1 MPDLTARPVFDEDG
15 TTHVPA
21 FDLPPSA
28 FSSAEARAAQAF
40 RAKVPGRAPEPGQ
53 DIAAIRAGLEAMLAP
68 QVTGMLEAY
77 PVDIVDTTI
86 AGVPVKIFTPKDRPF
101 DEERVL
107 INLHGGAFTMGWPSC
122 AMLESPPVAVLGGYK
137 VVSVN
142 YRMAPE
148 ARHPAGAEDVA
159 AVYRELLKTYDASRI
174 AIYGGSAGGA
184 LTGQMGA
191 WLPAHGLP
199 QAAALGIFGAGAVR
213 FNSGDSA
220 YIAGYIDGSFPPPP
234 AKTTGSGE
242 RMADMTNGYF
252 IGQDMTDA
260 SISPALHAEVI
271 ARFPPTLIITG
282 TRAMDM
288 SPAIVTNSALLRAG
302 VRSTLIVGEAMGH
315 CYYYNFRLPESQDAY
330 QAMIAF
336 FRENLA

>member
-1 MPDLTARPVFDEDG
+1 MQEMTARPVFDEDG
-15 TTHVPA
+15 TSHVPA
-21 FDLPPSA
+21 FDLPASA
-28 FSSAEARAAQAF
+28 FSSPEAQAAQAF
-40 RAKVPGRAPEPGQ
+40 RAKMPAASPFSGGS
-53 DIAAIRAGLEAMLAP
+53 IAAIREGLEAMLAP
-68 QVTGMLEAY
+68 QVAGMLEAY
-77 PVDIVDTTI
+77 PVDIADDVI
-86 AGVPVKIFTPKDRPF
+86 AGVPVKVFTPKDRPF
-101 DEERVL
+101 DQERVL

-148 ARHPAGAEDVA
+148 HKHPAGAEDVA
-159 AVYRELLKTYDASRI
+159 AVYAELLKTYDASRI

-191 WLPAHGLP
+191 WLPAHDLP

-234 AKTTGSGE
+234 KPGE
-242 RMADMTNGYF
+242 TMADMTNGYF
-252 IGQDMTDA
+252 AGHDMA
-260 SISPALHAEVI
+260 GPSISPALHPEVM
-271 ARFPPTLIITG
+271 AKYPPTLIITG

-288 SPAIVTNSALLRAG
+288 SPAIVTNSALLKAG

-315 CYYYNFRLPESQDAY
+315 CYYYNFKLPESQDAY

>member
-1 MPDLTARPVFDEDG
+1 MTARPVFDEDG

-21 FDLPPSA
+21 FDLPASA
-28 FSSAEARAAQAF
+28 LSSAEARAAQAL
-40 RAKVPGRAPEPGQ
+40 RAKMPGISPFTGG
-53 DIAAIRAGLEAMLAP
+53 DIASVRAGLEAMLAP
-68 QVTGMLEAY
+68 QVAGMLAAY
-77 PVDIVDTTI
+77 PVDIADETI
-86 AGVPVKIFTPKDRPF
+86 AGIAVKIFTPKDRPF
-101 DEERVL
+101 DKERVL

-148 ARHPAGAEDVA
+148 AKHPAAAEDIA
-159 AVYRELLKTYDASRI
+159 AVYQELLKTYEPASI

-213 FNSGDSA
+213 FNTGDSA
-220 YIAGYIDGSFPPPP
+220 YIAGYVDGSFPVPPP
-234 AKTTGSGE
+234 KTPTGPGE
-242 RMADMTNGYF
+242 KAADITNGYF
-252 IGQDMTDA
+252 AGRDMSDP
-260 SISPALHAEVI
+260 SVSPALHPEVM
-271 ARFPPTLIITG
+271 AKFPPTLLITG

-302 VRSTLIVGEAMGH
+302 VRSTLIVGEALGH
-315 CYYYNFRLPESQDAY
+315 CYYYQFQLPESQDAY

-336 FRENLA
+336 FRENLK

>member
-1 MPDLTARPVFDEDG
+1 MQEITASPSFAEDG
-15 TTHVPA
+15 TAQVPA
-21 FDLPPSA
+21 FDLPPST
-28 FSSAEARAAQAF
+28 FSSAEAQAAQAF
-40 RAKVPGRAPEPGQ
+40 RAKLPGRSPSAGGG
-53 DIAAIRAGLEAMLAP
+53 DITAIRAGLEAMLAP
-68 QVTGMLEAY
+68 QVEATLAAF
-77 PVDIVDTTI
+77 PVDVVDAVI
-86 AGVPVKIFTPKDRPF
+86 AGVPVKIFTPKDRACDP
-101 DEERVL
+101 DRVL

-122 AMLESPPVAVLGGYK
+122 ALLESPPVAVLGGYK

-148 ARHPAGAEDVA
+148 AQHPAGAEDVA

-213 FNSGDSA
+213 FSAGDSA

-234 AKTTGSGE
+234 KPGE
-242 RMADMTNGYF
+242 VAIDMTNGYF
-252 IGQDMTDA
+252 AGHDMAEA
-260 SISPALHAEVI
+260 SISPALHPAVI
-271 ARFPPTLIITG
+271 AQFPPTLVITG

-315 CYYYNFRLPESQDAY
+315 CYYYQFKLPEAQDAY

-336 FRENLA
+336 FRENLGQ

>member
-1 MPDLTARPVFDEDG
+1 
-15 TTHVPA
+15 
-21 FDLPPSA
+21 
-28 FSSAEARAAQAF
+28 
-40 RAKVPGRAPEPGQ
+40 
-53 DIAAIRAGLEAMLAP
+53 
-68 QVTGMLEAY
+68 
-77 PVDIVDTTI
+77 
-86 AGVPVKIFTPKDRPF
+86 
-101 DEERVL
+101 
-107 INLHGGAFTMGWPSC
+107 MGWPSC

-137 VVSVN
+137 VISVN

-148 ARHPAGAEDVA
+148 FSHPAGAEDVA
-159 AVYRELLKTYDASRI
+159 AVYRELLKSYDASRI

-234 AKTTGSGE
+234 GPGE
-242 RMADMTNGYF
+242 NPPDITNGYF
-252 IGQDMTDA
+252 SGHDMGES
-260 SISPALHAEVI
+260 SISPALDPEVI
-271 ARFPPTLIITG
+271 AKFPPTLIITG

-315 CYYYNFRLPESQDAY
+315 CYYYQFQLPESQDAY
-330 QAMIAF
+330 RAMIAF
-336 FRENLA
+336 FRENLH

>member
-1 MPDLTARPVFDEDG
+1 MQDLTPRPIFDEDG

-21 FDLPPSA
+21 FDLPASA
-28 FSSAEARAAQAF
+28 FSSPEAQAAQAF
-40 RAKVPGRAPEPGQ
+40 RAKMPGQAPQPGQ
-53 DIAAIRAGLEAMLAP
+53 DIAAIREGLEAMLAP
-68 QVTGMLEAY
+68 QVAAMLAAY
-77 PVDIVDTTI
+77 PVNVADDTI
-86 AGVPVKIFTPKDRPF
+86 AGVPVKIFTPRDRPC
-101 DEERVL
+101 DPERVL

-148 ARHPAGAEDVA
+148 AHHPAGTEDVA
-159 AVYRELLKTYDASRI
+159 AVYRELLKSYDSSRI

-213 FNSGDSA
+213 FNAGDSA

-234 AKTTGSGE
+234 KPGE
-242 RMADMTNGYF
+242 KMADMTNGYF
-252 IGQDMTDA
+252 AGQDMNDA
-260 SISPALHAEVI
+260 SISPALHPEVM
-271 ARFPPTLIITG
+271 AKFPPTLIITG

-288 SPAIVTNSALLRAG
+288 SPAIVTNSALLKAG

-336 FRENLA
+336 FRENLG